1 MSGNFRVAR
10 LFGVDLLVHWSWF
23 LVFGLLTYSLGD
35 ADGLYG
41 EMFPEWSSLTTYS
54 IAALASFLFFVSVV
68 AHEYSHSVV
77 ALRYGIS
84 VKSITVFIFGGVS
97 NLEREASSA
106 SQEFWIAFVGPAMSF
121 LLAALCGAG
130 WFLLVG
136 ESSHAGAILGY
147 LSVVN
152 FITGVFNLVPGYPL
166 DGGRVLRAVL
176 WALKRNMLAATRIA
190 SRTGTVVAYGLMAL
204 GVVTFFSTGSVISG
218 IWFIFIGFFLKNASE
233 SSYEQL
239 LLQQTLRG
247 VTARSLMTTTYE
259 SVGPDMSLQELV
271 DKHLFRT
278 RFVAVK
284 VETNLLGLLT
294 VSDIKEVPQGEW
306 ASRSV
311 YRTMTPREQLS
322 VIRPDTPIAEA
333 LQIMASQ
340 DIHQVPVIE
349 TYDLL
354 GFVTR
359 TDVLRY
365 IEFRANLRPVEAEA
379 ASTAPG

>member
-1 MSGNFRVAR
+1 M
-10 LFGVDLLVHWSWF
+10 
-23 LVFGLLTYSLGD
+23 FGLLTYSLGD

-54 IAALASFLFFVSVV
+54 IAGLAAFLFFVSVV

-77 ALRYGIS
+77 ALRYGIP

-121 LLAALCGAG
+121 MLAALCGAA
-130 WFLLVG
+130 WFLTAS
-136 ESSHAGAILGY
+136 ESTHAGAILGY

-166 DGGRVLRAVL
+166 DGGRVLRAII
-176 WALKRNMLAATRIA
+176 WGLKRNLLVATRIA
-190 SRTGTVVAYGLMAL
+190 SRTGTIVAYLLMGLGIL
-204 GVVTFFSTGSVISG
+204 TFFSTGSLISG

-233 SSYEQL
+233 TSYEQL
-239 LLQQTLRG
+239 LLQQTLQG
-247 VTARSLMTTTYE
+247 VTAKSLMTTTYE

-278 RFVAVK
+278 RFVAVM

-294 VSDIKEVPQGEW
+294 VSDIKEVPQSEW
-306 ASRSV
+306 GTRSV
-311 YRTMTPREQLS
+311 YRTMTPREKLS
-322 VIRPDTPIAEA
+322 VVNPDTPITET
-333 LQIMASQ
+333 LQIMATT
-340 DIHQVPVIE
+340 DIHQVPVIAS
-349 TYDLL
+349 YDLL

-359 TDVLRY
+359 ADILRY
-365 IEFRANLRPVEAEA
+365 IEFRANLRPVEAGA
-379 ASTAPG
+379 ASGASG

>member
-1 MSGNFRVAR
+1 LTGNFRVAR
-10 LFGVDLLVHWSWF
+10 FFGVDLLVHWSWF

-54 IAALASFLFFVSVV
+54 IAGLAAFLFFVSVV
-68 AHEYSHSVV
+68 AHEYSHSVM
-77 ALRYGIS
+77 ALRYGIA

-97 NLEREASSA
+97 NLEREAASA

-121 LLAALCGAG
+121 AVAAVCGAG
-130 WFLLVG
+130 WFVLAG

-147 LSVVN
+147 LAVVN
-152 FITGVFNLVPGYPL
+152 FITGVFNLIPGYPL
-166 DGGRVLRAVL
+166 DGGRVLRAII
-176 WALKRNMLAATRIA
+176 WGLKRNMLAATRIA
-190 SRTGTVVAYGLMAL
+190 SRTGTVVAYLLMGL
-204 GVVTFFSTGSVISG
+204 GVLTFFSTGSVISG

-247 VTARSLMTTTYE
+247 ITARSLMTTTFE

-278 RFVAVK
+278 RFVAVQ

-294 VSDIKEVPQGEW
+294 VSDIKEVPQAEW
-306 ASRSV
+306 PTRSV

-322 VIRPDTPIAEA
+322 VVHPDMPIAEV

-340 DIHQVPVIE
+340 DIHQVPVIA

-365 IEFRANLRPVEAEA
+365 IEFRANLRPVDAEA
-379 ASTAPG
+379 ASPAPG